1 MEEKIAKEVI
11 DKLITHIQKEKYK
24 GYDPYDTLNSFIPF
38 KLFGSFVQA
47 AAIQFQL
54 RNPINIRKII
64 GIKKEYSVKS
74 LGLILHAYAILYSR
88 YPSKELLVEM
98 NFYLI

>member
-74 LGLILHAYAILYSR
+74 LGLMIACVCYFILQIPLQRTACGNRI
-88 YPSKELLVEM
+88 
-98 NFYLI
+98 FI